1 MCRKLVHYNL
11 RSRLVESTCI
21 QWFLERKQKQGEK
34 PAYCFLFLLVNVVSL
49 FVAPLQERTRL
60 CGCWLQIQHNG
71 EGFFSWTN
79 KTFLQI
85 SITSRSMHFSWGFER
100 RPLSVWNSNRQPF
113 LLTSWWCD
121 RVRISSIRG
130 FRERNVRLPLSRL
143 LKRNKYRICVS
154 RGLFT
159 FFHRCVLFTHDYS
172 DRKDRKDDC

>member
-21 QWFLERKQKQGEK
+21 QWFLERKQKQGGK

-49 FVAPLQERTRL
+49 FVAPFQERTRL

-85 SITSRSMHFSWGFER
+85 SITSRSMHFSWGFGR
-100 RPLSVWNSNRQPF
+100 RPLSVCNSNRQQFFIDILVMWPCQDI
-113 LLTSWWCD
+113 LYS
-121 RVRISSIRG
+121 R
-130 FRERNVRLPLSRL
+130 LSRK
-143 LKRNKYRICVS
+143 KR
-154 RGLFT
+154 T
-159 FFHRCVLFTHDYS
+159 FAIKPVVET
-172 DRKDRKDDC
+172 